1 MQNRCR
7 TKGSPTFVE
16 GVEISS
22 CFDVLWYIW
31 YIIYFHKLRMFEHG
45 TAACPSRPAF
55 PTESSSLG
63 CPAKD
68 SKKGMNCGGCGGTP
82 WNTVKHSAPD
92 PSKSWYASAFWS
104 FWPWAYEKYLWI
116 ALWIA
121 MVYSDSEIW
130 KVIWNRFGPYT
141 FGLFCTRVSDVSL
154 HFCWR
159 DELGHHSRPRTHG
172 LPPRFRPWK
181 HDTQTQSQLWQ
192 LSEEFRSI
200 APGERPWWAYTSI
213 GAKLNQCWSNPQPT
227 MLYCGDPRCR
237 MIHRI
242 GASGVNLQQKGTT
255 EAPTAAKATVEL
267 AHLGQCNTWPS
278 MAWFGMSDM
287 SDFFS
292 VAVLSKKSK
301 GHSGEN
307 WATGNSSTCL
317 RYFSRFFC
325 VKTLGPE
332 AETQGT
338 QGVIFWAG
346 GFIEITSS
354 QYQLHDV
361 MIYVIY
367 NHIYIYICQS

>member
-1 MQNRCR
+1 
-7 TKGSPTFVE
+7 
-16 GVEISS
+16 
-22 CFDVLWYIW
+22 
-31 YIIYFHKLRMFEHG
+31 MFEHG
-45 TAACPSRPAF
+45 TAACPSRPALSHRKQF
-55 PTESSSLG
+55 SRLSQLRIRRRAWIAE
-63 CPAKD
+63 AAAEHR
-68 SKKGMNCGGCGGTP
+68 GTP
-82 WNTVKHSAPD
+82 WNTQHRIRQNHGMPAHFD
-92 PSKSWYASAFWS
+92 H
-104 FWPWAYEKYLWI
+104 FWPLGLMKKYLWI

-130 KVIWNRFGPYT
+130 KVIWNRFGP
-141 FGLFCTRVSDVSL
+141 LHVLDCFCTRVFGCQPAL
-154 HFCWR
+154 LLER
-159 DELGHHSRPRTHG
+159 DELGHHSRPSNSWLT
-172 LPPRFRPWK
+172 PPDLGPWK

-242 GASGVNLQQKGTT
+242 GASGVKSSAERDHWGSNSSKGNCW
-255 EAPTAAKATVEL
+255 AGSPGAVQYL
-267 AHLGQCNTWPS
+267 AQH
-278 MAWFGMSDM
+278 GMIRHVGYVG
-287 SDFFS
+287 FFS
-292 VAVLSKKSK
+292 MAVLSKKSK

-317 RYFSRFFC
+317 RHFSRFFC

-332 AETQGT
+332 AETQET

-367 NHIYIYICQS
+367 NHIYICQS